1 MKLNKKALI
10 ALVSAALLLT
20 FAVSGTVAYLVD
32 VDEPVVNEFKP
43 AKVTVDIPEEFDGES
58 KSDVKI
64 QNTGDIKA
72 YVRATYIVTW
82 QNGTNMIPA
91 QATEYDLVL
100 NTTDWVQANGMYYW
114 HSALEPNNATG
125 ILIKSCAVK
134 DGVRPPAEG
143 YYLNVEIIAQ
153 AIQAEPT
160 TAVVDAWKVT
170 LDSNNNITGVS
181 TTN

>member
-32 VDEPVVNEFKP
+32 VDDPVVNEFKP
-43 AKVTVDIPEEFDGES
+43 AKVTVTIPEGFDGET
-58 KSDVKI
+58 KSNVKI

-82 QNGTNMIPA
+82 QNGANMIPA
-91 QATEYDLVL
+91 KAAEYDLVL
-100 NTTDWVQANGMYYW
+100 NTTGWIQANGMYYW
-114 HSALEPNNATG
+114 PTALEPTATTG
-125 ILIKSCAVK
+125 VLIDSCTVK
-134 DGVRPPAEG
+134 DGIQPPAEG

-170 LDSNNNITGVS
+170 LDSNNKITGVS